1 MNATTTTTDTTTTT
15 TAKTA
20 EVIRSA
26 QAGVLLDDFFPSSP
40 RAESRRRARRR
51 TKTAAQLVSL
61 SEQERELVV
70 STFSTLVEG
79 LYTHLPLKK
88 AMYAADPV
96 QALRLLAQRASSLD
110 DLSFHHEAARI
121 LTSLRDAHTRYL
133 GPVSL
138 AGHAAMLP
146 FLVEAH
152 GAPPDV
158 RYIVSK
164 VASDRSL
171 IGDRRFVAGVE
182 LVWWNAVPIDRA
194 VQLHAERETGGR
206 ADARRARAVESLTLR
221 ALRFGP
227 PPDERWV
234 DIGYLDRKGTERE
247 VRIPWRAVTPKRAR
261 TASQPRESTWEAY
274 ALDPA
279 AETTRRVKKLLF
291 APEQWLAD
299 HHGRPR
305 HRAGTAKQ
313 ASRVT
318 TPVKADQWLESA
330 FQDNVSA
337 KVVKTPSGR
346 FGYLRLW
353 SFDLADDAGFVDEVA
368 RLLGVLPD
376 TGLIVDLRGN
386 PGGLIWAAER
396 ILQLLGPGR
405 GPIEPTRFSLVA
417 TPLTRAMAAA
427 AQNKGELQAWRQ
439 SLEEAVANGEPYS
452 QALPITPPEL
462 CNDVG
467 QVYGGPVVAVVDP
480 NTYSAGDLFAAGFV
494 DNELGTLVTV
504 GEATG
509 AGGAN
514 VWMPEQVEDA
524 LLGTRY
530 ELMSLPAGIGY
541 SISVRRATRAG
552 ASDGLVIE
560 DVGVRGHRTYAMT
573 EHDLVRN
580 NEDLLA
586 FCGEILAAQPST
598 AMRATADDDEVV
610 VESRGLDRLDVYVD
624 DRPQGSLEVTGG
636 TTTVAVPAGWSSIE
650 LVGFAGDQLRQRRH
664 VRR

>member
-1 MNATTTTTDTTTTT
+1 MSSASTARPAT
-15 TAKTA
+15 AA
-20 EVIRSA
+20 AAIRTA
-26 QAGVLLDDFFPSSP
+26 QAGVLLEDFFPSGQPPAATSRP
-40 RAESRRRARRR
+40 RRRRSKR
-51 TKTAAQLVSL
+51 AAQLVSL
-61 SEQERELVV
+61 SEEERDLVV
-70 STFSTLVEG
+70 STFATLVEG

-96 QALRLLAQRASSLD
+96 QALRLLAQRSSTLD

-133 GPVSL
+133 GPDSL

-158 RYIVSK
+158 HYIVSK
-164 VASDRSL
+164 VASDATL
-171 IGDRRFVAGVE
+171 IGDRRFKAGIE
-182 LVWWNAVPIDRA
+182 LVWWNAVAIDRA

-234 DIGYLDRKGTERE
+234 DIGYLDLKGAERE

-261 TASQPRESTWEAY
+261 TAGGSTSDGWMAY

-291 APEQWLAD
+291 APDQWLAD
-299 HHGRPR
+299 HAGGKRAAARPSPSE
-305 HRAGTAKQ
+305 AAAVEPG
-313 ASRVT
+313 
-318 TPVKADQWLESA
+318 QWMDTA

-337 KVVKTPSGR
+337 KVVPTPHGD

-353 SFDLADDAGFVDEVA
+353 SFDLADDVGFVDEVA
-368 RLLGVLPD
+368 RLLGELPD
-376 TGLIVDLRGN
+376 DGLIVDLRGN

-396 ILQLLGPGR
+396 ILQLLGPGP
-405 GPIEPTRFSLVA
+405 GPIEPTKFSLLA

-427 AQNKGELQAWRQ
+427 AQNAVELQPWRE

-452 QALPITPPEL
+452 QAVPITPPDR
-462 CNDVG
+462 CNDIG

-480 NTYSAGDLFAAGFV
+480 NTYSAGDLFAAGFF
-494 DNELGTLVTV
+494 DNGLGTLVTV

-514 VWMPEQVEDA
+514 VWMPEQVQDA

-530 ELMSLPAGIGY
+530 ELATLPDGIGY

-552 ASDGLVIE
+552 GSDGLVIE
-560 DVGVRGHRTYAMT
+560 DVGVRGHTTYAMT
-573 EHDLVRN
+573 ADDFVEN
-580 NEDLLA
+580 NRDLLA
-586 FCGEILAAQPST
+586 FCGKILAGQPST
-598 AMRATADDDEVV
+598 ALRVTAVGDAEVV
-610 VESRGLDRLDVYVD
+610 VTTRGLDRLDAYVD
-624 DRPQGSLEVTGG
+624 ERPQGWLPVDADE
-636 TTTVAVPAGWSSIE
+636 TTVVVPDGWSTIE
-650 LVGFAGDQLRQRRH
+650 LKGFAGEQLRQRRH